1 MADTIEKVE
10 TNIEGRDRDDIG
22 NSKEENQFNFGAG
35 VHQEVDPR
43 WKHPGEWQYEEDGMI
58 VTRTSVWSAPG
69 CHEGC
74 GVLVY
79 SDKETGRFIK
89 CEGDPDDPYNRG
101 ALCPRC
107 LAFKQVEF
115 HPDRILYPMKRAGE
129 RGDGGDRDGRRA
141 HSDERHRRQGRRGNG
156 ALGAGAER
164 GDRPERDP

>member
-79 SDKETGRFIK
+79 SDCSYKTKR
-89 CEGDPDDPYNRG
+89 R
-101 ALCPRC
+101 
-107 LAFKQVEF
+107 
-115 HPDRILYPMKRAGE
+115 DREVTPLLLFVI
-129 RGDGGDRDGRRA
+129 
-141 HSDERHRRQGRRGNG
+141 
-156 ALGAGAER
+156 
-164 GDRPERDP
+164 